1 MENALSCW
9 LTERTCPYAD
19 GQAVTIYGK
28 PASSSPMLK
37 EWGPEWSNRICERI
51 CLLDKVSSGLRGRS
65 LTNSEDRAVDMA
77 LRKAIVAFAT
87 QWANS
92 SHRSAAEFSNELPL
106 RGLDQG
112 AWNIPQ
118 EFDRSMQESFWHEA
132 RNALRDTAEI
142 ESFRVIFAHIIFAL
156 TQKPLNIEEKFRE
169 LKLKKQNAST
179 SSNQDILLN
188 SNGYSSSPSNS
199 YRLTSI
205 HTASTSANG
214 SNDPAEPTVLGQILE
229 LAGPPVFLETALRQ
243 IFAFRCKLE
252 KIEAR
257 AKKQMRKNWP
267 SIYPDSERANPF
279 RPEDLQTFNLLL
291 WLGIMFDTLSS
302 AFHMRPL
309 VVSDEDSDVH
319 QSSVLDKGTPDLQFA
334 VHTTRDNAIQINVSQ
349 NSRPSEN
356 NKDSHLWDD
365 FLLKKKEKIARQE
378 QSIVRWPCSYDIAAA
393 TLCDAAPIKV
403 LMFRKVTRLQTIL
416 SRRVG
421 SQSLELAISDAL
433 SIHDYWNTFYGPFM
447 SDCISSHENLPPR
460 IQSWYVIL
468 CGHWH
473 LAQFLLADIIEEIDE
488 EELGSETGVSKRRE
502 TSLVEKLRRQN
513 AYTMSD
519 LGKASCPRTSGS
531 FARAKEFHAAVN
543 KGAILT
549 EPWTEV
555 LVRSFSKAG
564 SVLVDLLPAAD
575 SVWSGQ
581 HDFDELKFRCNHCIE
596 ALWHLGK
603 KSDIALLASRALSYA
618 LEEKTEAL
626 NATFGYEGNGLN
638 GLNEGFE
645 NHNICHSNFS
655 ISEDIRED
663 MLESYLSNMENE
675 GLIW

>member
-9 LTERTCPYAD
+9 LTERTCPYV
-19 GQAVTIYGK
+19 GEQVLTNYG
-28 PASSSPMLK
+28 SPVSRNHMFN
-37 EWGPEWSNRICERI
+37 EWGPEWSNRICERV
-51 CLLDKVSSGLRGRS
+51 CLLDKVSSGLRGRT
-65 LTNSEDRAVDMA
+65 LTSSEDRAVDMA

-87 QWANS
+87 QWAHS
-92 SHRSAAEFSNELPL
+92 SNRSSAEFSDEGPLP
-106 RGLDQG
+106 GQGQG
-112 AWNIPQ
+112 AWSFPQ

-156 TQKPLNIEEKFRE
+156 TQKPLNLEEKFRE
-169 LKLKKQNAST
+169 LNIKKQDSHT
-179 SSNQDILLN
+179 SSEQDTLPDSI
-188 SNGYSSSPSNS
+188 GCYSSPPNS
-199 YRLTSI
+199 KGRTSSFI
-205 HTASTSANG
+205 ASVSGNDI
-214 SNDPAEPTVLGQILE
+214 NDPAEPSLLDQVLE

-257 AKKQMRKNWP
+257 AKTKMKHR
-267 SIYPDSERANPF
+267 SSMYPDSERANPF
-279 RPEDLQTFNLLL
+279 RPEDRQTFNLLL
-291 WLGIMFDTLSS
+291 WLGIMLDTLSS

-319 QSSVLDKGTPDLQFA
+319 QSSVPDKGTPDIQFA
-334 VHTTRDNAIQINVSQ
+334 VHTTRENAIQINVSQ

-365 FLLKKKEKIARQE
+365 FLLKKKEKIAMQE

-433 SIHDYWNTFYGPFM
+433 SIYDYWNTFYGPFM
-447 SDCISSHENLPPR
+447 GDCISNHENLPPR

-488 EELGSETGVSKRRE
+488 EELGSEMDLSKRRE
-502 TSLVEKLRRQN
+502 VSLVENLRRQN

-519 LGKASCPRTSGS
+519 LGKASCPRTSDS

-564 SVLVDLLPAAD
+564 SVLVDLLPTAD

-603 KSDIALLASRALSYA
+603 KSDIALLASKALSDA

-626 NATFGYEGNGLN
+626 DARIEHQGN
-638 GLNEGFE
+638 GLNEGFV
-645 NHNICHSNFS
+645 NHNIDHSSFS